1 MIKHCYFRVEAN
13 NIIGTGHLVRTEILA
28 DELKK
33 DDIKINFIC
42 NNIPEDYRRKLLEK
56 GYNIHR
62 INSNE
67 SEYEQIIKIITSE
80 HSLLV
85 IDNDNEEFYTKE
97 FQLRIKAQGIKL
109 MIITFYN
116 NFKFYCDILL
126 NQNIMALSQEYD
138 CSVHTKKL
146 LGPRYVILENN
157 YKEIYKNID
166 HYKTNKEKK
175 TILITFGGV
184 DKPDRTSF
192 VYKALVMNK
201 QHINKII
208 IVLGSMYQ
216 HKQKI
221 EKLAR
226 EFKEK
231 TEVYQNTTKM
241 PFLFAE
247 SDIVFNSGG
256 LTVWE
261 GSVFSNLIVI
271 MGHTEREIL
280 GGKFIGENN
289 YGIYLGTKSDYDIK
303 KLSNKISDILNR
315 DNTLLIYR
323 LEKEIDV
330 NGVEKVVNVIKSL

>member
-1 MIKHCYFRVEAN
+1 
-13 NIIGTGHLVRTEILA
+13 
-28 DELKK
+28 
-33 DDIKINFIC
+33 
-42 NNIPEDYRRKLLEK
+42 
-56 GYNIHR
+56 
-62 INSNE
+62 
-67 SEYEQIIKIITSE
+67 
-80 HSLLV
+80 
-85 IDNDNEEFYTKE
+85 
-97 FQLRIKAQGIKL
+97 
-109 MIITFYN
+109 
-116 NFKFYCDILL
+116 
-126 NQNIMALSQEYD
+126 MALSQEYD

-184 DKPDRTSF
+184 DKPDRTSL